1 MFLAVLDCET
11 ADDLVH
17 VFRETDE
24 FDEKF
29 LGKHTSAPLAQAV
42 LYQRNMAGLFSLKN
56 DKTFRNCVSV
66 PLELS
71 VMYRKRLALFID
83 LDTKVCA
90 FVSGVV

>member
-1 MFLAVLDCET
+1 MLDCET
-11 ADDLVH
+11 AHDLVH

-24 FDEKF
+24 FAQF
-29 LGKHTSAPLAQAV
+29 LGQHTSAPLERAV
-42 LYQRNMAGLFSLKN
+42 LYQRNMAGLFQY
-56 DKTFRNCVSV
+56 DKIFRNRVSV

>member
-1 MFLAVLDCET
+1 VLDCET

-24 FDEKF
+24 FAQF
-29 LGKHTSAPLAQAV
+29 LGQHTSAPLAQAV
-42 LYQRNMAGLFSLKN
+42 LYQRNMADLFSLRYHK
-56 DKTFRNCVSV
+56 KFRNHVSV

-90 FVSGVV
+90 FVFGVV

>member
-24 FDEKF
+24 FAQF
-29 LGKHTSAPLAQAV
+29 LGKYTSAPLERAV

-90 FVSGVV
+90 FVFGVV